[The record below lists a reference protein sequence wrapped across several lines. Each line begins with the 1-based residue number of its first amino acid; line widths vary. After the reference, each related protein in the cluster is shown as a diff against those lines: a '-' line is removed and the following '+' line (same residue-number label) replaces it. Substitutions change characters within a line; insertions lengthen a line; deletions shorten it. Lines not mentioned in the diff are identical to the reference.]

1 MKCRFAG
8 RLCFVLVLSILVA
21 RAEAQPLNG
30 VWRGKISI
38 PQGLG
43 NRGYQV
49 ELKLIRVEDSLRGIA
64 YYYQSADRYAR
75 TLVRGYVDPADGTV
89 RWWDETLLEGTMPAP
104 SGGPVSVTAD
114 FNCPG
119 EGIMKLDGETGL
131 QNQSS
136 AKKGVVHL
144 DKKDA
149 PLFADGWDEL
159 IADGPVEGADLGRI
173 RELEIAMAGRPAPA
187 PVAQS
192 RPAAP
197 VRTKSPEK
205 TSPVKKTE
213 SSPVPDT
220 QAVTAIPGPKPP
232 ATIEE
237 KFTRR
242 SRKLVTEIPLQGDT
256 LEINF
261 YDHAE
266 IDGDSI
272 SLFMGNRLLQEHIL
286 LKASPYT
293 LKFAVKDLQ
302 EQTEL
307 TMVAE
312 NLGSIPPNTSLMIA
326 YIDGQRYEARLESTE
341 NSSAMIRF
349 VKPAAAKR
357 RP

>member
-1 MKCRFAG
+1 M
-8 RLCFVLVLSILVA
+8 
-21 RAEAQPLNG
+21 
-30 VWRGKISI
+30 
-38 PQGLG
+38 
-43 NRGYQV
+43 
-49 ELKLIRVEDSLRGIA
+49 
-64 YYYQSADRYAR
+64 
-75 TLVRGYVDPADGTV
+75 
-89 RWWDETLLEGTMPAP
+89 
-104 SGGPVSVTAD
+104 
-114 FNCPG
+114 
-119 EGIMKLDGETGL
+119 
-131 QNQSS
+131 
-136 AKKGVVHL
+136 
-144 DKKDA
+144 
-149 PLFADGWDEL
+149 
-159 IADGPVEGADLGRI
+159 
-173 RELEIAMAGRPAPA
+173 
-187 PVAQS
+187 
-192 RPAAP
+192 
-197 VRTKSPEK
+197 
-205 TSPVKKTE
+205 
-213 SSPVPDT
+213 PDT
-220 QAVTAIPGPKPP
+220 QAVTVAAVPKPP

-237 KFTRR
+237 KFTQR

-349 VKPAAAKR
+349 VKPAGAKR